1 MRDINYKNAYKLI
14 DKADIV
20 SFDVFDTLITR
31 MVSNPTQIFDIVQE
45 EYNKK
50 NKKRIYDFKKNR
62 IYSEKNVNVSVPTLC
77 DIYSEMIKY
86 YEKDECI
93 KLEALEI
100 EIEKK
105 YCVANQRVKNLYYYC
120 VENNKEIYITSD
132 MYLNKEAIKSIL
144 EKNGYNKFKDII
156 VSCEYGTDKKS
167 GNLFKNIEFAG
178 EKKVLHIGD
187 SLRADLLGAKK
198 NHFLTFRVN
207 KKCFKNNSSNM
218 GKILECENSELFYK
232 IGYSTIGPVL
242 LSFINWLYCE
252 LKNKKIKK
260 VFFLAREGRIFK
272 DVFDLLYG
280 DTIDTKYLC
289 ISRKAITISN
299 YNNIN
304 IKNLN
309 DIITYFTIKK
319 DSTVSDVYNYLELNN
334 CNGEHISKTN
344 IYDLTGDNDFFEKI
358 NSNIKEK
365 SKLELGKSL
374 KYFVQENVEGRFA
387 VVDIGWNGTMQKNL
401 EIFLN
406 NNEIVNNIYG
416 YYFTLFKKIKNG
428 YSFIEKGDKV
438 YSAIYNNPILLEN
451 IFQYVDGSTTGYY
464 VENNIIKPKKK
475 KIEFD
480 DYSIEA
486 INNIDCGIIDF
497 IKCWNEYG
505 FFLDS
510 KIVRKESL
518 EGLNKFICKP
528 TWNNVKAFE
537 KFKYSDI
544 KESYIISNYNSIR
557 KNLYYSGWKYGYLKK
572 ILKLNYNF
580 DFIIK
585 VLKEISK

>member
-1 MRDINYKNAYKLI
+1 MKDINYKNAYKLI
-14 DKADIV
+14 DKVNIV

-31 MVSNPTQIFDIVQE
+31 MVNHPTQIFDVVQE
-45 EYNKK
+45 EYNKN
-50 NKKRIYDFKKNR
+50 NKKGIYDFRKNR
-62 IYSEKNVNVSVPTLC
+62 IYSEKTVNISIPTLD
-77 DIYSEMIKY
+77 DIYRKMAKY
-86 YEKDECI
+86 YKKNECI
-93 KLEALEI
+93 KLKALEI
-100 EIEKK
+100 KVEKK
-105 YCVANQRVKNLYYYC
+105 YCVANAKVKNLYDYC
-120 VENNKEIYITSD
+120 VKNNKVIYITSD
-132 MYLNKEAIKSIL
+132 MYLSKKIIKSIL

-167 GNLFKNIEFAG
+167 GELFKNIEFV
-178 EKKVLHIGD
+178 EKKKVLHIGD
-187 SLRADLLGAKK
+187 SLKADYVGAKK

-207 KKCFKNNSSNM
+207 KKCFKKNTSNIE
-218 GKILECENSELFYK
+218 KILECENKELFYK
-232 IGYSTIGPVL
+232 IGYSTMGPIL
-242 LSFINWLYCE
+242 LEFINWLYCE

-260 VFFLAREGRIFK
+260 AFFLAREGKIFK

-280 DTIDTKYLC
+280 DKIDTKYLC

-304 IKNLN
+304 VKNLN
-309 DIITYFTIKK
+309 DITDYFTIKK

-334 CNGEHISKTN
+334 CNGEHISKTY
-344 IYDLTGDNDFFEKI
+344 IHDLSKNHDFYEKI
-358 NSNIKEK
+358 NSDINEK
-365 SKLELGKSL
+365 SKLELEKTL
-374 KYFVQENVEGRFA
+374 KYFIQENVEGKFA
-387 VVDIGWNGTMQKNL
+387 VVDIGWNGTMQNNL

-406 NNEIVNNIYG
+406 NNGIINNMHG
-416 YYFTLFKKIKNG
+416 FYFTLFKELKNG
-428 YSFIEKGDKV
+428 SSFIEKNDEV

-451 IFQYVDGSTTGYY
+451 IFQCVDGSTAGYY
-464 VENNIIKPKKK
+464 EENNIIKPKKK

-480 DYSIEA
+480 DYSIKA
-486 INNIDCGIIDF
+486 INNIDSGVMDF

-505 FFLDS
+505 FLLDP

-518 EGLNKFICKP
+518 EGLNKFICRP
-528 TWNNVKAFE
+528 TLDNIKAFE

-544 KESYIISNYNSIR
+544 KESYIISNYNSVR

-572 ILKLNYNF
+572 VLKLNYNF